1 MSAADGEEV
10 SWSATF
16 EKIVSTYCMIGPF
29 MEAGARRLLPYIEAH
44 GLGRAVLELGPNR
57 HPLVTPDM
65 FDGRI
70 VYVELSD
77 PCVQFLRDK
86 FGDAVAVVKFNLH
99 RAWDAGDNVLA
110 THLAAARDRDQK
122 APVSFDSLIVSQVV
136 NYVDF
141 RMLLQA
147 CVTLL
152 AVDGLLF
159 FNNVMNHGGPS
170 LFHPRRPQTMEE
182 FLEGAAEI
190 GFDPIEVAAE
200 PAGPTDIRHLA
211 VLRRRR

>member
-1 MSAADGEEV
+1 MSAIDREEV

-29 MEAGARRLLPYIEAH
+29 MEPGARRLLPYIEAH

-57 HPLVTPDM
+57 HPLVTPGM

-77 PCVQFLRDK
+77 PCVQFLHDK

-99 RAWDAGDNVLA
+99 RAWDDGDNVLA
-110 THLAAARDRDQK
+110 AHLAAALDRDQQE
-122 APVSFDSLIVSQVV
+122 AVSFDSLILSQVV

-141 RMLLQA
+141 RMLLRA
-147 CVTLL
+147 CAPLI
-152 AVDGLLF
+152 AMNGLLF
-159 FNNVMNHGGPS
+159 FNNVMNHGGPA

-190 GFDPIEVAAE
+190 GFDPVEAVAE
-200 PAGPTDIRHLA
+200 PADATEVRHLA